1 MRHGKQGHA
10 LSRSA
15 SHRRAMLANM
25 ATSVLES
32 ERIQTTT
39 VKAKE
44 VRGLVERLI
53 TFAKRNDLHARRQV
67 LRIVR
72 KTSVVAKLFSA
83 IGPRFSDRKGGYT
96 RIIQI
101 GQRRGD
107 AAEMS
112 ILELVDRV
120 VAAKEQTP
128 KATGKEK
135 KSAETAEAG
144 SSAEKNETS
153 AAE

>member
-1 MRHGKQGHA
+1 MRHGKQGHG

-15 SHRRAMLANM
+15 SHRQATLANL

-44 VRGLVERLI
+44 VRSLVERLI
-53 TFAKRNDLHARRQV
+53 SFAKQDTLHARRQV
-67 LRIVR
+67 LRVVR
-72 KTSVVAKLFSA
+72 KTSVVSKLFSS
-83 IGPRFSDRKGGYT
+83 IGPRFATRQGGYT
-96 RIIQI
+96 RIIHI

-107 AAEMS
+107 AAEMA

-120 VAAKEQTP
+120 VTAPTTDGGGK
-128 KATGKEK
+128 TGKK
-135 KSAETAEAG
+135 AETTPAEGAT
-144 SSAEKNETS
+144 ADAT
-153 AAE
+153 